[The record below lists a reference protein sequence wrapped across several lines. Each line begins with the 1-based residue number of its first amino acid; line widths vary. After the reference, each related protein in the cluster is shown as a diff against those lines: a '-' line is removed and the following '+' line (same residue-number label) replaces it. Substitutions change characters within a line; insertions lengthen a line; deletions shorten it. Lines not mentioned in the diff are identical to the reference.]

1 MGTEA
6 IAAAMER
13 VAAALR
19 RKPQAGLVEDSA
31 ATARWDGGLRTS
43 VHSDSGGVVPTDMP
57 VEIGGEAGAVTPGW
71 LLRAGL
77 ASCAA
82 TRIAM
87 AAAAQGI
94 TLGALEVRAT
104 SRSDVRG
111 MLAVDAP
118 DGEHVVEQEADCK
131 RDQDRRKGHRET
143 YRRGRHMATPPT
155 RRGGRSFS
163 FNHPS
168 LDPKADSPTSNS
180 ARRRARLSALTTS

>member
-43 VHSDSGGVVPTDMP
+43 VHSDTGCVVPTDMP
-57 VEIGGEAGAVTPGW
+57 VEIGGEASAVTPGW

-118 DGEHVVEQEADCK
+118 DGEPVPAGPLEMQLHVRIGAPGVPADRLRALVASTTTC
-131 RDQDRRKGHRET
+131 
-143 YRRGRHMATPPT
+143 
-155 RRGGRSFS
+155 
-163 FNHPS
+163 
-168 LDPKADSPTSNS
+168 SPMT
-180 ARRRARLSALTTS
+180 SALERAVPVAMRVDVAP